1 MHVYPLYENGLRAHR
16 KQPVQQNSSESAKL
30 YAQFAK
36 VAEKNPF
43 AWNYLQP
50 AETADSIGTVT
61 KKNRMISFP
70 CKLLTLSMVIVLIR
84 ADLLLMNAFNNVNLA
99 GACLLT
105 STKHAREL
113 GISESKWIFPLGGAG
128 TSDCTDCMSIIPCS

>member
-1 MHVYPLYENGLRAHR
+1 MHVYPLYENGLRAYR
-16 KQPVQQNSSESAKL
+16 KQSIQQNNIESAEL
-30 YAQFAK
+30 YAQFAR
-36 VAEKNPF
+36 VAKKNPF
-43 AWNYLQP
+43 AWNYLKP

-61 KKNRMISFP
+61 KKNRMICFP
-70 CKLLTLSMVIVLIR
+70 CKFLTLSMVDVLIW

-113 GISESKWIFPLGGAG
+113 GIPESKWTFPLGGAG
-128 TSDCTDCMSIIPCS
+128 TSDCTDCMSFSPCS